1 MKILHIINSL
11 ATGGAEKLILD
22 TLPLYRQKGIHVDL
36 LLLWDNNCMFIQEL
50 KKMDCCTIHILK
62 TSQNYKDIYSVSNIF
77 KIANILKNYDL
88 AHVHLFPAQYYV
100 VFANNL
106 IGNKCKL
113 VFTEHNTTNR
123 RIKSKLFK
131 PFESFI
137 YKRYMKLICIT
148 EEIKNIYL
156 NYLNKSN
163 SQLVVIQNGAKIKS
177 ITEAIPYDKLSIN
190 EQISLDDVVIIQVA
204 AFRPQKDQLTL
215 IKAMQFLPNHFK
227 LLLVGEGENKK
238 ICEAFVTKEKL
249 TNRVFFLGQ
258 RADIP
263 RLLKSVDL
271 VVLSSKY
278 EGLSLSSI
286 EGLASGVPFIA
297 SDVPGLREIV
307 KGYGILFDTGNE
319 QQLATSIKKLDADT
333 NYYNNVAQA
342 CTERANQFDIEIM
355 VEKHIQLY
363 KEIYES

>member
-1 MKILHIINSL
+1 MKIIHIINSL

-22 TLPLYRQKGIHVDL
+22 TLPLYNEKGIHVDL
-36 LLLWDNNCMFIQEL
+36 LLLWDNNCMFTQEL
-50 KKMDCCTIHILK
+50 KKMDCGTIHILK
-62 TSQNYKDIYSVSNIF
+62 TSKNYKDIYSISNIF
-77 KIANILKNYDL
+77 KIAKILKNYDL

-100 VFANNL
+100 VLANIL

-123 RIKSKLFK
+123 RIKSKLLK
-131 PFESFI
+131 PLESFI
-137 YKRYMKLICIT
+137 YKRYIKLICIT

-163 SQLVVIQNGAKIKS
+163 SQLVVIQNGVNINS
-177 ITEAIPYDKLSIN
+177 ITEAIPHDRIGIN
-190 EQISLDDVVIIQVA
+190 EHIALDDVIIIQVA

-307 KGYGILFDTGNE
+307 KGYGVLFEEGNTTDLINKINNLINDNE
-319 QQLATSIKKLDADT
+319 
-333 NYYNNVAQA
+333 YYLQIAKT
-342 CTERANQFDIEIM
+342 CLERSKHFDISIM
-355 VEKHIQLY
+355 IEKHIKLY
-363 KEIYES
+363 KEIHEA